1 MQTRKCIIA
10 LDVDGT
16 LMGFGGIIS
25 QETIKHLLYFA
36 HVGIVSS
43 RPDAHE
49 IARRLG
55 LGFAEVGKASALVK
69 FANTYP
75 DHLGKT
81 YIADTEQDKEE
92 AEKAGWDFV
101 NVNDIKLNL
110 GCGNDLREGYIN
122 CDVREIKGVNLCFDL
137 EEHALPFQDG
147 IISEIVLRDALEH
160 INWRKT
166 EWLLNECY
174 RVLKPNGK
182 IYIQTPD
189 LEAIAKKV
197 ILNPDFKYG
206 ELSGFK
212 AISYWVYGA
221 LDYKENLHKSG
232 FTIPTLKQLL
242 ESLGFTVDC
251 IMNDGGTNIICQAHK
266 S

>member
-166 EWLLNECY
+166 EWLLNEC
-174 RVLKPNGK
+174 
-182 IYIQTPD
+182 
-189 LEAIAKKV
+189 AKKV

-232 FTIPTLKQLL
+232 FTIPTTKTT
-242 ESLGFTVDC
+242 S
-251 IMNDGGTNIICQAHK
+251 
-266 S
+266 